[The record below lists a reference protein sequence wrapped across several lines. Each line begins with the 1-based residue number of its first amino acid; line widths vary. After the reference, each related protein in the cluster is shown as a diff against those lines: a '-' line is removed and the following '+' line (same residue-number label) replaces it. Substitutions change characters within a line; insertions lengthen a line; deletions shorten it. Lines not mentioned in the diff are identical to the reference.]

1 MKNPFTKRPAPGAQ
15 LMQAFLASATW
26 QDKLRIAAGMKTAG
40 ELELRMRQRKD
51 GTFQIS
57 LWLAVQG
64 SDEALRLMPAPDEVR
79 GGSGHA

>member
-1 MKNPFTKRPAPGAQ
+1 MKNPFAKKPDPGAQ
-15 LMQAFLASATW
+15 VMASFLASATFA
-26 QDKLRIAAGMKTAG
+26 DKTRVAAAMQTSG

-79 GGSGHA
+79 GGRGHV